1 MSGDTSSH
9 STPLLRGAR
18 IKLFAT
24 RYLYRHYL
32 LQGVS
37 DDVVVSSRLVS
48 SPAQDKVYIFG
59 GEYATLDNFH
69 HYRDF
74 WELDLKTSVWVEL
87 KTSGDVPSA
96 RSGHR

>member
-1 MSGDTSSH
+1 
-9 STPLLRGAR
+9 
-18 IKLFAT
+18 
-24 RYLYRHYL
+24 
-32 LQGVS
+32 
-37 DDVVVSSRLVS
+37 
-48 SPAQDKVYIFG
+48 VYIFG

-74 WELDLKTSVWVEL
+74 WELDLKTSIWVEL